1 MPVNDSVPPS
11 SARRPLSTA
20 LTVVA
25 TLTLSIG
32 LLVGSPGPASAVAGK
47 GQAAKASAW
56 IATQV
61 HDGRIHNGQ
70 FDFDDWGLT
79 LDAYL
84 ALVATDR
91 HPEKA
96 RHMIKAVSRHVKRYV
111 QFNGDFFAGAVA
123 KSLLARKV
131 AGLSGTIPSAGLDLR
146 SRLRSMIT
154 ANGRVSDTGSPDYSS
169 TLTQGL
175 AVIAFSR
182 SSGSPQRVV
191 DYLLRQRCPRGYFRE
206 ALGAERCGA
215 AGSKPHVDS
224 TAVAVQAMVAAR
236 KHDAHVPVRLIKRS
250 RHWLRSVQNDNGSWS
265 LLGTANTNS
274 TGLAAQALATGRPT
288 GAGTLAAAWVGRQQ
302 ITRDRADGGPARRD
316 IGAIALT
323 PAGLAAALNHG
334 ITQSTRDSF
343 RRATTQAQF
352 ALRPVPLGA
361 LSVHR

>member
-1 MPVNDSVPPS
+1 MTL
-11 SARRPLSTA
+11 ALS
-20 LTVVA
+20 L
-25 TLTLSIG
+25 G
-32 LLVGSPGPASAVAGK
+32 LLVGAAVPASAAGK
-47 GQAAKASAW
+47 GHAARSSAW
-56 IATQV
+56 IASQV
-61 HDGRIHNGQ
+61 HHGRIHNGQ

-91 HPEKA
+91 HPKKA
-96 RHMIKAVSRHVKRYV
+96 RHVIKTVSRHVERYV
-111 QFNGDFFAGAVA
+111 QLNGDYYAGAVA

-131 AGLSGTIPSAGLDLR
+131 AGLSGTIPTAGLNLR
-146 SRLRSMIT
+146 NRLRSMVT
-154 ANGRVSDTGSPDYSS
+154 ADGRVRDSARPDYSS

-175 AVIAFSR
+175 AVLAFSR
-182 SSGSPQRVV
+182 SGGSPQRVV

-206 ALGAERCGA
+206 ALGSERCGV
-215 AGSKPHVDS
+215 AGSRPHVDS

-236 KHDAHVPVRLIKRS
+236 RHDARVPVRLIKRS
-250 RHWLRSVQNDNGSWS
+250 RHWLRSVQNDNGSWN

-288 GAGTLAAAWVGRQQ
+288 AAGKKAAAWVARQQ
-302 ITRDRADGGPARRD
+302 ITRARADGGPARRD

-323 PAGLAAALNHG
+323 PADLAAAVNHG

-352 ALRPVPLGA
+352 ALRPVPLGV
-361 LSVHR
+361 LSVRR